1 MNTNEIYDRLNVI
14 FQEIFERDDLMVS
27 AEMAAV
33 DIEEWDSLN
42 HINLIL
48 AIEQEFSVKF
58 ALGELDELKNVGSI
72 VDMIS
77 RHANFG

>member
-14 FQEIFERDDLMVS
+14 FQEIFERDDLMIS

-58 ALGELDELKNVGSI
+58 ALGELDELKNVESI